1 MIFNDRNAE
10 ELGNS
15 FIVDLDNSLIE
26 DTELSELPAGV
37 DVDVNIGHDIDVEHE
52 EEMIEPPDLEHHLFP
67 KLFVEHLKENVENL
81 IQICDARKYSGVM

>member
-1 MIFNDRNAE
+1 MILNDRNAE

-52 EEMIEPPDLEHHLFP
+52 EEMIQPPDLEHHLFS